1 MVVAANMTRRDI
13 GHIIYQ
19 NDENFLIY
27 NLPSLEEFYII
38 PIDLT
43 SILLSASQTG
53 FLSLLLGRVKIGI
66 KLVRIISGRF
76 PPKDAHS

>member
-43 SILLSASQTG
+43 SILLSASQLG
-53 FLSLLLGRVKIGI
+53 FLFFIVTFGARQNRDKTRRRAAAS
-66 KLVRIISGRF
+66 
-76 PPKDAHS
+76 